1 MTRGATFWAGVRRC
15 LPIAASAV
23 PFGMAVGLTSVD
35 NGMSVWGALSMSVI
49 MFAGASQLAAVQLT
63 ADQAP
68 TALVIAIAVLINLRF
83 VMYSA
88 ALAPHLRGP
97 GRLARVGL
105 AYLLTDQ
112 AFAVSVARF
121 RDPDRRAH
129 AAAFYVGAGVSL
141 WVAWQIGTVLG
152 ASLGTLPLSTDIAP
166 GLVFM
171 ALAIAAVRERTD
183 LWVAMSASTT
193 YLALCWLPFGTGLL
207 PAAGVGLMVGYLV
220 DRRVR

>member
-1 MTRGATFWAGVRRC
+1 
-15 LPIAASAV
+15 
-23 PFGMAVGLTSVD
+23 MAVGLTAAD
-35 NGMSVWGALSMSVI
+35 NGMSVGGALAMSVI

-63 ADQAP
+63 ADGAP
-68 TALVIAIAVLINLRF
+68 MALVVAIAVIINLRF

-88 ALAPHLRGP
+88 ALAPYLRGP
-97 GRLARVGL
+97 GRLARAGL

-121 RDPDRRAH
+121 RDPDRREH
-129 AAAFYVGAGVSL
+129 AAAFYVGSALSL

-171 ALAIAAVRERTD
+171 ALAIAAVRARTD
-183 LWVAMSASTT
+183 LWVAIAAVAT
-193 YLALCWLPFGTGLL
+193 YLALSWLPFGVGLL
-207 PAAGVGLMVGYLV
+207 PATAVGLLVGHLV
-220 DRRVR
+220 DRRAR